1 MNKNESYKRD
11 YIKKIFARTNK
22 KDYENYVLSGIWH
35 KLDNLNLKPVTQ
47 QYIKCR
53 GDKYYLMDMYF
64 PQINFAVEVNE
75 GYHKRQLSQDNLRM
89 DDILQAIEDDNFID
103 SSINSKILFFKVDVT
118 TNLEAINSK
127 INEVVKN
134 IRDRIKDFEDQ
145 GIKIEWLSPEEEY
158 KKVKETHDKIFVED
172 YITFKT
178 IKDVLNTIFGND
190 YLNYMKSYSFF
201 DIGERDD
208 GIDMFSAPKLSIKN
222 SNGEFISLAAGWI
235 NELSMDWNELI
246 ESKDNYSVLPYVTK
260 GFKRAIF
267 AKYKNNLGISG
278 YRFLGVYKLTDNS
291 DPTKRIYTRV
301 SKELKII
308 K

>member
-1 MNKNESYKRD
+1 
-11 YIKKIFARTNK
+11 
-22 KDYENYVLSGIWH
+22 
-35 KLDNLNLKPVTQ
+35 
-47 QYIKCR
+47 
-53 GDKYYLMDMYF
+53 
-64 PQINFAVEVNE
+64 
-75 GYHKRQLSQDNLRM
+75 
-89 DDILQAIEDDNFID
+89 
-103 SSINSKILFFKVDVT
+103 
-118 TNLEAINSK
+118 
-127 INEVVKN
+127 
-134 IRDRIKDFEDQ
+134 
-145 GIKIEWLSPEEEY
+145 
-158 KKVKETHDKIFVED
+158 
-172 YITFKT
+172 
-178 IKDVLNTIFGND
+178 
-190 YLNYMKSYSFF
+190 
-201 DIGERDD
+201 
-208 GIDMFSAPKLSIKN
+208 MFSAPKLSIKN